1 MRGVCEC
8 RAVADTHEVAFSSY
22 AAAATVDH
30 VVARPSWLNFRGHR
44 SARTI
49 ASKPSATLQAHGYAI
64 SDKISCEQGRSRR
77 HWKVGK
83 YKRGAAYD
91 ADASQ
96 RDVVGSCPEEVEKNI
111 GTLEFGVE
119 VKFLINAQLK
129 VPIPGEI
136 PNLASFR
143 ACFNTTSN
151 KIKKAREQEKVILYH
166 FCSLCSFVRRNAA
179 GSLSKV

>member
-91 ADASQ
+91 AAASQ
-96 RDVVGSCPEEVEKNI
+96 RDVGSCSGGGGKKHTV

-119 VKFLINAQLK
+119 VKFLIGTKYLAQ
-129 VPIPGEI
+129 
-136 PNLASFR
+136 
-143 ACFNTTSN
+143 
-151 KIKKAREQEKVILYH
+151 
-166 FCSLCSFVRRNAA
+166 
-179 GSLSKV
+179 GSKSW